1 MKVGVVTFHSA
12 NNYGAT
18 LQTWALQKVLK
29 DYGVDAG
36 VIHYHPDIIDKLY
49 DPMGDTQGLKRQIKK
64 FQLSLR
70 APLSL
75 ERYNRFQSF
84 LKQHFNLIGDFRT
97 YEE

>member
-36 VIHYHPDIIDKLY
+36 VI
-49 DPMGDTQGLKRQIKK
+49 
-64 FQLSLR
+64 
-70 APLSL
+70 
-75 ERYNRFQSF
+75 N
-84 LKQHFNLIGDFRT
+84 
-97 YEE
+97 